1 MRDLFMLDPDII
13 FLNHGSFGAC
23 PQPTFDVYQEWQRR
37 LERHPVK
44 FLIRD
49 LPRYLHEARQA
60 LGTFINADADDL
72 ALITN
77 ATVGVNIVA
86 RSLSLAEGDEVLT
99 TDHEY
104 GACDNIW
111 EMLGGKRGFS
121 VIKQH
126 IPLPLTTPE
135 AIVEQLWE
143 GVTPRT
149 KLIFVSHISSATAV
163 RFPVEQICARARA
176 EGILTLVDG
185 AHAIG
190 QLPLDMDAIDADFYT
205 GNAHKWLMAPKGA
218 AFLYTR
224 RDKQPLV
231 EPLVVSWGYHQ
242 NNPFAET
249 GSQYVNYLEWIG
261 TRDPAPMLTI
271 PMSIAFF
278 EENEWP
284 RRQRECQELVGY
296 WLKEM
301 EELTGKTAVYPLNT
315 PPADNYFYHQIAVAP
330 LPKIGDLLGF
340 KTKLYDEYQI
350 EIPQTEWHDMQFLRI
365 SIQAYN
371 TKSDIDSLLEAVREL
386 LPQFA
391 AEWWGV

>member
-23 PQPTFDVYQEWQRR
+23 PQPIFDVYQEWQRR

-49 LPRYLHEARQA
+49 LPRYLRVARES
-60 LGTFINADADDL
+60 LGQFINADADDL

-86 RSLSLAEGDEVLT
+86 RSLPLAEGDEVLT

-104 GACDNIW
+104 GACDNAW
-111 EMLGGKRGFS
+111 DMLSGKHGFS
-121 VIKQH
+121 YVKQH

-135 AIVEQLWE
+135 AIVEQLWA

-149 KLIFVSHISSATAV
+149 KLIFVSHISSTTAV

-190 QLPLDMDAIDADFYT
+190 QLPLDMAAIDADFYT

-284 RRQRECQELVGY
+284 KRQRECQALVGY

-301 EELTGKTAVYPLNT
+301 EELTGETAVYPLNI
-315 PPADNYFYHQIAVAP
+315 PPADNYFYHQLAVAP

>member
-1 MRDLFMLDPDII
+1 MRDLFMLDPEIT

-23 PQPTFDVYQEWQRR
+23 PQPVFDVYQEWQRR

-44 FLIRD
+44 FLGRD
-49 LPRYLHEARQA
+49 LPRYLRVARES
-60 LGTFINADADDL
+60 LGAFINADADDL
-72 ALITN
+72 VLITN
-77 ATVGVNIVA
+77 ATVGVNIIA
-86 RSLSLAEGDEVLT
+86 RALPLAVGDEVLT

-104 GACDNIW
+104 GACDNAW
-111 EMLGGKRGFS
+111 EMLSDKHDFS
-121 VIKQH
+121 YIKQH

-135 AIVEQLWE
+135 AIVEQLWA

-149 KLIFVSHISSATAV
+149 KLIFISHISSTTAV
-163 RFPVEQICARARA
+163 RFPIEQICARARA
-176 EGILTLVDG
+176 EGILTLIDG

-190 QLPLDMDAIDADFYT
+190 QLPLDMAAIGADFYT
-205 GNAHKWLMAPKGA
+205 SNAHKWLMAPKGA

-224 RDKQPLV
+224 RDKQQLV

-261 TRDPAPMLTI
+261 TRDPASMLTI
-271 PMSIAFF
+271 PAAITFF

-284 RRQRECQELVGY
+284 KRQRACQELVGY
-296 WLKEM
+296 WLKEA
-301 EELTGKTAVYPLNT
+301 EALTGETAVYPLNI
-315 PPADNYFYHQIAVAP
+315 PPADNYFYHQLGIAP
-330 LPKIGDLLGF
+330 LPKIIDLAGF
-340 KTKLYDEYQI
+340 KAKLYDDYQI
-350 EIPQTEWHDMQFLRI
+350 EIPQTEWRDMQFLRI

-371 TKSDIDSLLEAVREL
+371 TRADVDKLLEAMGEL

-391 AEWWGV
+391 AEWWHG